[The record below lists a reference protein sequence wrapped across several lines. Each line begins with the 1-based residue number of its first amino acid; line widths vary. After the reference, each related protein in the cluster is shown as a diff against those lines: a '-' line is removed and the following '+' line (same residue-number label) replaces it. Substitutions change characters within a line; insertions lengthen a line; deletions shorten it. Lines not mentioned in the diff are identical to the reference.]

1 MVTLALA
8 IVEPFTPMLVQY
20 IQAHAVLRRAKQHA
34 CTVIAVI
41 VPAQVHRTLLGKS
54 TVLNYSF
61 IRPYIFLE
69 LVHRRRQTRTHA
81 PASVQRRFYQVLAMS
96 VHHHQVHARR
106 VHVSRLAVAVI
117 HTAVVFIPIMPI
129 AVLSL
134 FEQHQHSFW

>member
-1 MVTLALA
+1 MEAV
-8 IVEPFTPMLVQY
+8 TPMLAHH

-34 CTVIAVI
+34 CMLIAAI
-41 VPAQVHRTLLGKS
+41 VPAQVQRTLLGKS

-61 IRPYIFLE
+61 IRPYIFLD
-69 LVHRRRQTRTHA
+69 LVHRRQARIHA
-81 PASVQRRFYQVLAMS
+81 TVSVQRRFYQVLAMS

-129 AVLSL
+129 AVPSL
-134 FEQHQHSFW
+134 FEQHQHSF